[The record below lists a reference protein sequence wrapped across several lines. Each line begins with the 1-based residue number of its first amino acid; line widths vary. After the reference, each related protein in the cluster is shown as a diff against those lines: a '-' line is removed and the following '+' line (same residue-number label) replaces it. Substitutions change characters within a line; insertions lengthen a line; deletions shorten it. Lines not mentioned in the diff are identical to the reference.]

1 MSYHYLFNFAF
12 ERNGGEKMESIVE
25 MKLSSKNIVSPK
37 GFKAAGIHCGLK
49 HKKKDLA
56 LLYSEVPASV
66 AGVFTTNKVQAAPI
80 KVTKEVVYETKKMQA
95 VIVNSGNANACT
107 GKQGLLDAYEMQKLA
122 AEKLGIDPELVGVSS
137 TGVIGEMLKMDY
149 IREGVKKIEIGN
161 TLENGIDFAQA
172 ILTTDTVM
180 KNTTYSTTIDG
191 KEVVIS
197 GTAKGSG
204 MIEPNM
210 ATMLGFI
217 TTDANIESDVLQKA
231 LSEITDLTFNC
242 ITVDGDTSTN
252 DMVLVLANGL
262 AGNNPLTPEHPDW
275 NNFYKTLQMVAEDL
289 AKAIARDGEGATKLI
304 EVEIDGA
311 VSDEEARKI
320 AKTVVGSPLVKT
332 AVFGCDANWGR
343 IIAAV
348 GYSGATVDPDK
359 IMIKIGDKKMVENG
373 EPVPFNEEELIKILK
388 ANEIKIYVSLSQ
400 GEGHGFAWGCDLSYD
415 YVQIN
420 ASYRS

>member
-1 MSYHYLFNFAF
+1 
-12 ERNGGEKMESIVE
+12 
-25 MKLSSKNIVSPK
+25 VSPK
-37 GFKAAGIHCGLK
+37 GFSAAGLHSGIK

-56 LLYSEVPASV
+56 LIVSEVPASV
-66 AGVFTTNKVQAAPI
+66 AGVFTTNAIQAAPL
-80 KVTKEVVYETKKMQA
+80 KVTKEVVYQAAKMQA
-95 VIVNSGNANACT
+95 LIVNSGNANACT
-107 GKQGLLDAYEMQKLA
+107 GKQGIADAYEMQSLA
-122 AEKLGIDPELVGVSS
+122 AEKLGIDPSLVGVAS
-137 TGVIGEMLKMDY
+137 TGVIGEIMKMEPV
-149 IREGVKKIEIGN
+149 RTGVEQLELGN
-161 TLENGIDFAQA
+161 TLEHGIDFAQA

-180 KNTTYSTTIDG
+180 KNTTYSTIIDG

-217 TTDANIESDVLQKA
+217 TTDVNIESAVLQEA
-231 LSEITDLTFNC
+231 LSEITNLTFNS

-252 DMVLVLANGL
+252 DMVIVMANGL
-262 AGNNPLTPEHPDW
+262 AGNATLTPAHPDW
-275 NNFYKTLQMVAEDL
+275 SNFYSTLQLVAEDL

-304 EVEIDGA
+304 EVEVAGA

-332 AVFGCDANWGR
+332 AVFGNDANWGR

-348 GYSGATVDPDK
+348 GYSGATVDPEK
-359 IMIKIGDKKMVENG
+359 ISIHIGPALMVENG
-373 EPVPFNEEELIKILK
+373 EPVTFSEEELIKILK
-388 ANEIKIYVSLSQ
+388 ANEVKIHVSLGQ
-400 GEGHGFAWGCDLSYD
+400 GEGHGLAWGCDLTYD

>member
-1 MSYHYLFNFAF
+1 MS
-12 ERNGGEKMESIVE
+12 SIVE

-37 GFKAAGIHCGLK
+37 GFKAAGIHCGIK

-56 LLYSEVPASV
+56 VLYSEVPASV

-107 GKQGLLDAYEMQKLA
+107 GKQGLLDAYEMQKLI
-122 AEKLGIDPELVGVSS
+122 AEKLGIDSKLVGVSS
-137 TGVIGEMLKMDY
+137 TGVIGELMKMDR
-149 IREGVKKIEIGN
+149 IREGVKKIELGSK
-161 TLENGIDFAQA
+161 LENGIDFAQA

-180 KNTTYSTTIDG
+180 KNTTYSTIIDG
-191 KEVVIS
+191 KEVIIS

-210 ATMLGFI
+210 ATMLAFI

-252 DMVLVLANGL
+252 DMVLVLANGM

-275 NNFYKTLQMVAEDL
+275 NNFYKTLKMVAEDL

-304 EVEIDGA
+304 EVEVEGA

-348 GYSGATVDPDK
+348 GYSGATVDPEK
-359 IMIKIGDKKMVENG
+359 ITIKIGDKTMVENG
-373 EPVPFNEEELIKILK
+373 EPIPFDEDELIKILK
-388 ANEIKIYVSLSQ
+388 ANEVKIHVSLAQ
-400 GEGHGFAWGCDLSYD
+400 GDGHGFAWGCDLTYD

>member
-1 MSYHYLFNFAF
+1 MNSLF
-12 ERNGGEKMESIVE
+12 EVR
-25 MKLSSKNIVSPK
+25 KLSSKNIVSPK
-37 GFKAAGIHCGLK
+37 GFSAAGIHCGIK

-56 LLYSEVPASV
+56 MIVSEVPASV
-66 AGVFTTNKVQAAPI
+66 AGVFTTNAIQAAPL
-80 KVTKEVVYETKKMQA
+80 KVTKEVVYKTGKMQA
-95 VIVNSGNANACT
+95 LIVNSGNANACT
-107 GKQGLLDAYEMQKLA
+107 GKQGIADAYEMQALA
-122 AEKLGIDPELVGVSS
+122 AQKLGIDPSTVGVAS
-137 TGVIGEMLKMDY
+137 TGVIGEIMNMEP
-149 IREGVKKIEIGN
+149 IRSGVGLLDLGN
-161 TLENGIDFAQA
+161 TLEHGIDFAQA

-180 KNTTYSTTIDG
+180 KNTTYSTVIDG

-217 TTDANIESDVLQKA
+217 TTDANIDSVELQKA
-231 LSEITDLTFNC
+231 LSQITELSFNS

-252 DMVLVLANGL
+252 DMVVIMANGL
-262 AGNNPLTPEHPDW
+262 AGNDALTPNHPDW
-275 NNFYKTLQMVAEDL
+275 DHFYTTLQIVAEDL

-304 EVEIDGA
+304 EVEVDGA
-311 VSDEEARKI
+311 VSNEEARKI

-332 AVFGCDANWGR
+332 AVFGNDANWGR

-348 GYSGATVDPDK
+348 GYSGATVEPEK
-359 IMIKIGDKKMVENG
+359 ISIKIGPALMVENG
-373 EPVPFNEEELIKILK
+373 EPVPFSEEELINILK
-388 ANEIKIYVSLSQ
+388 ANEVKIHVSLGQ
-400 GEGHGFAWGCDLSYD
+400 GEGCGLAWGCDLTYD

>member
-1 MSYHYLFNFAF
+1 MS
-12 ERNGGEKMESIVE
+12 STIE
-25 MKLSSKNIVSPK
+25 MRKLSSKNIVSPK
-37 GFKAAGIHCGLK
+37 GFKAAGIHAGIK

-56 LLYSEVPASV
+56 ILVSEVPASV
-66 AGVFTTNKVQAAPI
+66 AGVFTTNAVQAAPL
-80 KVTKEVVYETKKMQA
+80 KVTKEVVYNTAKMQA
-95 VIVNSGNANACT
+95 IIVNSGNANACT
-107 GKQGLLDAYEMQKLA
+107 GKQGIADAYEMQALA
-122 AEKLGIDPELVGVSS
+122 AEKLGIEPYLIGVAS
-137 TGVIGEMLKMDY
+137 TGVIGEIMKMGP
-149 IREGVKKIEIGN
+149 IQNGVPQ
-161 TLENGIDFAQA
+161 LEPSDSLESGIDFAQA

-180 KNTTYSTTIDG
+180 KNTTYATVIDG
-191 KEVVIS
+191 KEVLVS

-217 TTDANIESDVLQKA
+217 TTDANIESAELQKA
-231 LSEITDLTFNC
+231 LSQITDCTFNA

-252 DMVLVLANGL
+252 DTVLVMANGL
-262 AGNNPLTPEHPDW
+262 AGNETLTPSHPDW
-275 NNFYKTLQMVAEDL
+275 ENFYTALRLVAEDL
-289 AKAIARDGEGATKLI
+289 AKSIARDGEGATKLI
-304 EVEIDGA
+304 EVEVEGA
-311 VSDEEARKI
+311 FSDSEARKI

-359 IMIKIGDKKMVENG
+359 ITIQIGGATMVKNG
-373 EPVPFNEEELIKILK
+373 EPIKFSEEELIEILK
-388 ANEIKIYVSLSQ
+388 QVEVKINVSLGV
-400 GEGHGFAWGCDLSYD
+400 GEGHGLAWGCDLTYD

>member
-1 MSYHYLFNFAF
+1 MTNTLYEY
-12 ERNGGEKMESIVE
+12 K
-25 MKLSSKNIVSPK
+25 KLSSKNIVSPK
-37 GFKAAGIHCGLK
+37 GFLAGGIHCGIK

-56 LLYSEVPASV
+56 ILASEVPASV
-66 AGVFTTNKVQAAPI
+66 AGVFTTNAVQAAPL
-80 KVTKEVVYETKKMQA
+80 KVTKEVVYQSGKIQA
-95 VIVNSGNANACT
+95 IIVNSGNANACT
-107 GKQGLLDAYEMQKLA
+107 GKQGVADAYEMQKLA
-122 AEKLGIDPELVGVSS
+122 ANKLGIDPTLVAVAS
-137 TGVIGEMLKMDY
+137 TGVIGEIMKMEP
-149 IREGVKKIEIGN
+149 IRTGVEILELGN
-161 TLENGIDFAQA
+161 SLENGIDFAQA

-180 KNTTYSTTIDG
+180 KDTTYTTIIDG
-191 KEVVIS
+191 KEVIIS

-217 TTDANIESDVLQKA
+217 TTDANIESTQLQKA
-231 LSEITDLTFNC
+231 LSEITDDTFNS

-252 DMVLVLANGL
+252 DTVLVMANGL
-262 AGNNPLTPEHPDW
+262 AGNNPLSPSHPEW
-275 NNFYKTLQMVAEDL
+275 NNFYSTLKAVAQDL

-304 EVEIDGA
+304 EVEVEGA
-311 VSDEEARKI
+311 VSDQEARKI

-332 AVFGCDANWGR
+332 AVFGNDANWGR

-359 IMIKIGDKKMVENG
+359 ISIKIGPALMVQDG
-373 EPVPFNEEELIKILK
+373 EPIPFSEDELIQILK
-388 ANEIKIYVSLSQ
+388 ANEVKIYVSLGQ
-400 GEGHGFAWGCDLSYD
+400 GNGHGFAWGCDLTYD

>member
-1 MSYHYLFNFAF
+1 MMS
-12 ERNGGEKMESIVE
+12 SIVE

-37 GFKAAGIHCGLK
+37 GFKAAGIHCGIK

-56 LLYSEVPASV
+56 VLYSEVPASV
-66 AGVFTTNKVQAAPI
+66 AGVFTINKVQAAPI

-107 GKQGLLDAYEMQKLA
+107 GKQGLLDAYEMQKLI
-122 AEKLGIDPELVGVSS
+122 AEKLGIDSKLVGVSS
-137 TGVIGEMLKMDY
+137 TGVIGELMKMDR
-149 IREGVKKIEIGN
+149 IREGVKKIELGSK
-161 TLENGIDFAQA
+161 LENGIDFAQA

-180 KNTTYSTTIDG
+180 KNTTYSTIIDG
-191 KEVVIS
+191 KEVIIS

-210 ATMLGFI
+210 ATMLAFI

-252 DMVLVLANGL
+252 DMVLVLANGM

-275 NNFYKTLQMVAEDL
+275 NNFYKTLKMVAEDL

-304 EVEIDGA
+304 EVEVEGA

-348 GYSGATVDPDK
+348 GYSRATVDPEK
-359 IMIKIGDKKMVENG
+359 ITIKIGDKTMVENG
-373 EPVPFNEEELIKILK
+373 EPIPFDEDELIKILK
-388 ANEIKIYVSLSQ
+388 ANEVKIHVSLAQ
-400 GEGHGFAWGCDLSYD
+400 GDGHGFAWGCDLTYD

>member
-1 MSYHYLFNFAF
+1 MLSTLY
-12 ERNGGEKMESIVE
+12 EIRKI
-25 MKLSSKNIVSPK
+25 SSKNIVSPK
-37 GFKAAGIHCGLK
+37 GFTAAGMHCGIK

-56 LLYSEVPASV
+56 LLVSEVPASV
-66 AGVFTTNKVQAAPI
+66 AGVFTTNAIQAAPL
-80 KVTKEVVYETKKMQA
+80 KVTKEVVYNSGKMQA
-95 VIVNSGNANACT
+95 LIVNSGNANACT
-107 GKQGLLDAYEMQKLA
+107 GKQGITDAYEMQSLA
-122 AEKLGIDPELVGVSS
+122 ALKLGINPSLVGVAS
-137 TGVIGEMLKMDY
+137 TGVIGEIMKMEP
-149 IREGVKKIEIGN
+149 IRTGVEKLDLGDS
-161 TLENGIDFAQA
+161 LEHGIDFAQA

-180 KNTTYSTTIDG
+180 KNTTYCTLIDG

-217 TTDANIESDVLQKA
+217 ATDANIESDVLQKA
-231 LSEITDLTFNC
+231 LSDITNITFNA

-252 DMVLVLANGL
+252 DSVIVMANGL
-262 AGNNPLTPEHPDW
+262 AGNDSLTPAHPDW
-275 NNFYKTLQMVAEDL
+275 HNFYSTLQLVAEDL

-304 EVEIDGA
+304 EVEVAGA

-332 AVFGCDANWGR
+332 AVFGNDANWGR

-348 GYSGATVDPDK
+348 GYSGATVDPEK
-359 IMIKIGDKKMVENG
+359 ISIKIGNALMVHDG
-373 EPVPFNEEELIKILK
+373 EPVPFSEEELIKILK
-388 ANEIKIYVSLSQ
+388 ANEVKIYVSLGQ
-400 GEGHGFAWGCDLSYD
+400 GEGHGLAWGCDLTYD

>member
-1 MSYHYLFNFAF
+1 MTT
-12 ERNGGEKMESIVE
+12 IE
-25 MKLSSKNIVSPK
+25 MKKLSSNNIVSPK
-37 GFKAAGIHCGLK
+37 GFTAAGVHCGIK
-49 HKKKDLA
+49 KEKKDLA
-56 LLYSEVPASV
+56 ILVSEVPASV
-66 AGVFTTNKVQAAPI
+66 AGVFTTNSVQAAPL
-80 KVTKEVVYETKKMQA
+80 KVTKEVVYNTKKMQA
-95 VIVNSGNANACT
+95 IIVNSGNANACT
-107 GKQGLLDAYEMQKLA
+107 GKQGIADAYEMQALA
-122 AEKLGIDPELVGVSS
+122 AAKLGIEPYLVGVAS
-137 TGVIGEMLKMDY
+137 TGVIGEIMNMEPVVKGVEMLNPNND
-149 IREGVKKIEIGN
+149 
-161 TLENGIDFAQA
+161 LESGMNFAQA

-180 KNTTYSTTIDG
+180 KNTTYATIIDG
-191 KEVVIS
+191 KEVLIS

-217 TTDANIESDVLQKA
+217 TTDANIESDELQKA
-231 LSEITDLTFNC
+231 LSEITNVTFNA

-252 DMVLVLANGL
+252 DTVVVLANGL
-262 AGNNPLTPEHPDW
+262 AGNEPLTPAHPEW
-275 NNFYKTLQMVAEDL
+275 NNFYTALRLVAEDL

-304 EVEIDGA
+304 EVEVDGA
-311 VSDEEARKI
+311 ISDEEARKI

-359 IMIKIGDKKMVENG
+359 ITIKIGGATMVENG
-373 EPVPFNEEELIKILK
+373 EPIKFSEEELIEILK
-388 ANEIKIYVSLSQ
+388 QSEVKIYVSLEV
-400 GEGHGFAWGCDLSYD
+400 GEGHGYAWGCDLTYD

>member
-1 MSYHYLFNFAF
+1 MTST
-12 ERNGGEKMESIVE
+12 IE
-25 MKLSSKNIVSPK
+25 MKKLSSKNIVSPK
-37 GFKAAGIHCGLK
+37 GFTAAGVHCGLK

-56 LLYSEVPASV
+56 ILVSEVPASV
-66 AGVFTTNKVQAAPI
+66 AGVFTTNAVQAAPL

-107 GKQGLLDAYEMQKLA
+107 GKQGLLDAYEMQLLA
-122 AEKLGIDPELVGVSS
+122 AQKLGIASSLVGVAS
-137 TGVIGEMLKMDY
+137 TGVIGEIMKM
-149 IREGVKKIEIGN
+149 EPVKKGVELLN
-161 TLENGIDFAQA
+161 PDSKLESGIDFSQA

-180 KNTTYSTTIDG
+180 KNTTYATIIDG
-191 KEVVIS
+191 KEVIVS

-217 TTDANIESDVLQKA
+217 TTDANIESEELQKA
-231 LSEITDLTFNC
+231 LSSVTDCTFNS

-252 DMVLVLANGL
+252 DTVIVMANGL
-262 AGNNPLTPEHPDW
+262 AGNEPLSPAHPDW
-275 NNFYKTLQMVAEDL
+275 ENFYTALRLVSEDL
-289 AKAIARDGEGATKLI
+289 AKSIARDGEGATKLI
-304 EVEIDGA
+304 EVEVDGA

-348 GYSGATVDPDK
+348 GYSGAVIDPDK
-359 IMIKIGDKKMVENG
+359 ITIKIGGATMVENG
-373 EPVPFNEEELIKILK
+373 EPIQFSEEALIEILK
-388 ANEIKIYVSLSQ
+388 QHEVKIFVSLEV
-400 GEGHGFAWGCDLSYD
+400 GKGHGFAWGCDLTYD

>member
-1 MSYHYLFNFAF
+1 MTST
-12 ERNGGEKMESIVE
+12 IE
-25 MKLSSKNIVSPK
+25 MKKLSSKNIVSPK
-37 GFKAAGIHCGLK
+37 GFTAAGVHCGLK

-56 LLYSEVPASV
+56 ILVSEVPASV
-66 AGVFTTNKVQAAPI
+66 AGVFTTNAVQAAPL

-95 VIVNSGNANACT
+95 MIVNSGNANACT
-107 GKQGLLDAYEMQKLA
+107 GKQGVLDAYEMQLLA
-122 AEKLGIDPELVGVSS
+122 AQKLGIASNLVGVAS
-137 TGVIGEMLKMDY
+137 TGVIGEIMKM
-149 IREGVKKIEIGN
+149 EPVKKGVQQLN
-161 TLENGIDFAQA
+161 PDSKLESGIDFSQA

-180 KNTTYSTTIDG
+180 KNTTYATIIDG
-191 KEVVIS
+191 KEVIVS

-217 TTDANIESDVLQKA
+217 TTDANIASNELQKA
-231 LSEITDLTFNC
+231 LSSVTDCTFNS

-252 DMVLVLANGL
+252 DTVIVMANGL
-262 AGNNPLTPEHPDW
+262 AGNEPLSPLHPDW
-275 NNFYKTLQMVAEDL
+275 ENFYTALRLVAEDL
-289 AKAIARDGEGATKLI
+289 AKSIARDGEGATKLI
-304 EVEIDGA
+304 EVEVDGA

-348 GYSGATVDPDK
+348 GYSGAVIDPDK
-359 IMIKIGDKKMVENG
+359 ITIKIGGATMVENG
-373 EPVPFNEEELIKILK
+373 EPIKFSEEELIEILK
-388 ANEIKIYVSLSQ
+388 QHEVKIYVSLEV
-400 GEGHGFAWGCDLSYD
+400 GKGHGFAWGCDLTYD